1 MDALIQV
8 LTKIT
13 NFLIG
18 SGENPGVITQW
29 LQTIEQNDLLLVFYG
44 LGLVGLAIGVI
55 HRLKS

>member
-8 LTKIT
+8 LTKLT
-13 NFLIG
+13 NFLVG

-29 LQTIEQNDLLLVFYG
+29 LQAIETNELLLVFFG
-44 LGLVGLAIGVI
+44 LSLVGLGIGII